1 MRDRPAGT
9 AIHRGEGT
17 HAHATIPARA
27 RARTDVADRSRLRW
41 RRRRRQH
48 HHHDGRGLQRGC
60 AGHDRGGGRRGLDR
74 RRGRGH
80 RRARHGDHDRHRR
93 GRHRRG
99 GHGRGRRLAQK
110 AAFIEQADTICADA
124 EAEIDALGTPA
135 SAEELPDFLAKGV
148 EIQTAQIE
156 KLKGL
161 EAPAED
167 ADWWS
172 DTLALLDQLN
182 EATEKLR
189 DKAAAGGTEAE
200 LNALADEATP
210 INDEL
215 TQRAQEYGLQKCGT

>member
-1 MRDRPAGT
+1 MTDTAAGDTGAADTGAADT
-9 AIHRGEGT
+9 AAG
-17 HAHATIPARA
+17 
-27 RARTDVADRSRLRW
+27 DVSPE
-41 RRRRRQH
+41 
-48 HHHDGRGLQRGC
+48 
-60 AGHDRGGGRRGLDR
+60 
-74 RRGRGH
+74 
-80 RRARHGDHDRHRR
+80 
-93 GRHRRG
+93 
-99 GHGRGRRLAQK
+99 K

-172 DTLALLDQLN
+172 ETLALLDQLN
-182 EATEKLR
+182 AATEKLR

-215 TQRAQEYGLQKCGT
+215 TQRAQDYGLQKCGT